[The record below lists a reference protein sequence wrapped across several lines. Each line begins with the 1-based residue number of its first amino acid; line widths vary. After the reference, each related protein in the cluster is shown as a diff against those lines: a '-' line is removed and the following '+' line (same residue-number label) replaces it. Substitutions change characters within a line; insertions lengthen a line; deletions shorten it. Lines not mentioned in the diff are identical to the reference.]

1 MVIDLQRQ
9 LHLCLCLVFRAFL
22 SKQMQLLKLN
32 EFFMLHEKKSNCLI
46 QYSKITSVLFS
57 LICFGS
63 VAFNDEV
70 MPHDV
75 VSTSIRRLYDVT
87 DVGWKSYKRW
97 NDVVC
102 LLGYCGFAWLVGARV
117 CSVKKMFFKI
127 SQNSQSFLKKS
138 LRHRCSPVDFKYF

>member
-1 MVIDLQRQ
+1 MQRQ
-9 LHLCLCLVFRAFL
+9 LHLCLYLVFRAFL

-32 EFFMLHEKKSNCLI
+32 EFFMLHEKKSNCLM

-57 LICFGS
+57 LICFAS

-70 MPHDV
+70 MPQDV
-75 VSTSIRRLYDVT
+75 VSTSIRRLNDVT
-87 DVGWKSYKRW
+87 DVVWKSYKRW

-102 LLGYCGFAWLVGARV
+102 LLGYCGFAWLVVVEV

-127 SQNSQSFLKKS
+127 SQNSVFFKKETLS
-138 LRHRCSPVDFKYF
+138 QMFSCWF

>member
-1 MVIDLQRQ
+1 MQRQ
-9 LHLCLCLVFRAFL
+9 LHLCLYLVFRAFL

-46 QYSKITSVLFS
+46 QYSNITSVLFS
-57 LICFGS
+57 LICF
-63 VAFNDEV
+63 AFFTFNDEV

-75 VSTSIRRLYDVT
+75 VSTSIRRLNDVT
-87 DVGWKSYKRW
+87 DVVWKSYKRW

-102 LLGYCGFAWLVGARV
+102 LLGYCGFAWLVVVEV

-127 SQNSQSFLKKS
+127 SQNSVFFKKETLS
-138 LRHRCSPVDFKYF
+138 QMFSCWF